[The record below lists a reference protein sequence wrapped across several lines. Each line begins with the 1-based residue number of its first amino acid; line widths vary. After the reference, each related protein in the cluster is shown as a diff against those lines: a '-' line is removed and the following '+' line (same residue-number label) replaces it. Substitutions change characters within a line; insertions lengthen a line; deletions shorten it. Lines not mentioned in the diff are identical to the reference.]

1 MQQENSEVQKQL
13 SYVLDFQYLTGNW
26 QTMDE
31 IDEGVFSYPDDDFID
46 RHWKAKIAPLKPENL
61 NKQLA

>member
-26 QTMDE
+26 QTMDA
-31 IDEGVFSYPDDDFID
+31 IDEGVFSYPDYYFID
-46 RHWKAKIAPLKPENL
+46 RHWEVKTAHLKPENL

>member
-1 MQQENSEVQKQL
+1 MQHEDLGVQKEVAHSL
-13 SYVLDFQYLTGNW
+13 AFQYLTGNW

-46 RHWKAKIAPLKPENL
+46 RHWEAKTASLKPENL